1 MRTSHTASAV
11 FALIACLCLLEPAS
25 AAPIA
30 ASDTSGSV
38 WRATGI
44 LVYDKFTLNGHV
56 SDASPPFTLTF
67 DFDVDRTTKRGTA
80 K

>member
-1 MRTSHTASAV
+1 MRLPHTLSAIA
-11 FALIACLCLLEPAS
+11 ALLPCLCLFEPAS

-30 ASDTSGSV
+30 APDTTGSV
-38 WRATGI
+38 WKATGT

-67 DFDVDRTTKRGTA
+67 DFDIDRTTKRGTA